1 MNLRRLRLVMWK
13 ELLQL
18 RRDRLLL
25 PLVFVMPIMY
35 VIMFGYVV
43 ASDVRNLPTAI
54 VDGDRTEV
62 SRQIVDAFSS
72 SGYFVITDRPTS
84 EASLR
89 PLIDGGRVKV
99 AIVIERGTAAALAR
113 GETVP
118 LGVIVDGADSKTAS
132 VASGYAA
139 EIVAAFDQRLLEA
152 AGRAT
157 GGPRIDAR
165 VRVMFNPSLKSVNAM
180 VPGLVA
186 SILMLSI
193 LAIMSQAVV
202 RERARGT
209 LEQMMV
215 TPITRAEYLTGKV
228 LPYVAIATV
237 QMTFVVLIGRYWFN
251 VPFNGSW
258 LTVIVGLVLFTLTS
272 IGMGLLISLVSRTQ
286 QQAQQTVM
294 FVMIPVMV
302 LSGFI
307 FPIESMPAAIVP
319 ITYLI
324 PLRYA
329 LVVLRGAFLKGSS
342 IADMWTQFAAM
353 VVFAVLIFG
362 LAVSRFHKRLAE

>member
-1 MNLRRLRLVMWK
+1 VNLRRLRLIIWK

-25 PLVFVMPIMY
+25 PLIFLMPVMY

-43 ASDVRNLPTAI
+43 GSDVRNLPTAV
-54 VDGDRTEV
+54 VDNDRTAT
-62 SRQIVDAFSS
+62 SQRIVDAFSS
-72 SGYFVITDRPTS
+72 SGYFVIAARPAG
-84 EASLR
+84 EASLQ
-89 PLIDGGRVKV
+89 PLVDGGHARV
-99 AIVIERGTAAALAR
+99 AIIVEKGTEAALAR
-113 GETVP
+113 GEMVP

-139 EIVAAFDQRLLEA
+139 EIVAAFNQELLEK
-152 AGRAT
+152 AGRAS
-157 GGPRIDAR
+157 GGPSIDAR

-193 LAIMSQAVV
+193 MVIMSQAVV

-228 LPYVAIATV
+228 LPYVVIASI
-237 QMTFVVLIGRYWFN
+237 QMTFVVLLGLFWFH
-251 VPFNGSW
+251 VPFNGSVW
-258 LTVIVGLVLFTLTS
+258 TVAAGLILFTLTS

-294 FVMIPVMV
+294 FILIPTMV

-307 FPIESMPAAIVP
+307 FPIESMPATVVP
-319 ITYLI
+319 LTYLI

-329 LVVLRGAFLKGSS
+329 LVVLRSAFLKGST
-342 IADMWTQFAAM
+342 IADLWPQFVGM
-353 VVFAVLIFG
+353 VVFAVGIFG
-362 LAVSRFHKRLAE
+362 LAVARFQKRLAE

>member
-1 MNLRRLRLVMWK
+1 VSLRRLRLIIWK

-25 PLVFVMPIMY
+25 PLIFMMPVMY

-43 ASDVRNLPTAI
+43 GSDVRNLPTAVI
-54 VDGDRTEV
+54 DHDNTVM
-62 SRQIVDAFSS
+62 SRRIADAFSA
-72 SGYFVITDRPTS
+72 SGYFVITAHPSS
-84 EASLR
+84 EASLQ
-89 PLIDGGRVKV
+89 PLIDGGAARV
-99 AIVIERGTAAALAR
+99 AIVIERGTEAALRR

-139 EIVAAFDQRLLEA
+139 EIVAAFDRRLLDESGRA
-152 AGRAT
+152 AG
-157 GGPRIDAR
+157 GPKIDAR

-186 SILMLSI
+186 SVLMLSI
-193 LAIMSQAVV
+193 MVIMSQAVV

-215 TPITRAEYLTGKV
+215 TPITRGEYLAGKV
-228 LPYVAIATV
+228 VPYVAIASV
-237 QMTFVVLIGRYWFN
+237 QMTFVVLIGRYWFG
-251 VPFNGSW
+251 VPFHGSVW
-258 LTVIVGLVLFTLTS
+258 TVALGLVLFTFTS
-272 IGMGLLISLVSRTQ
+272 IGMGLLVSLVSRTQ
-286 QQAQQTVM
+286 QQAQQMVM
-294 FVMIPVMV
+294 FILIPTIV

-307 FPIESMPAAIVP
+307 FPIESMPAEIVP
-319 ITYLI
+319 LTYLI

-329 LVVLRGAFLKGSS
+329 LVVLRSAFLKGSG
-342 IADMWTQFAAM
+342 IGDLLWQFVGMAA
-353 VVFAVLIFG
+353 FAVGIFG
-362 LAVSRFHKRLAE
+362 LAVARFQKRLAE